1 MIPEEIS
8 FLNEPDS
15 YCVCFIDMIGSTKV
29 ISQLSTFPDKIRKYY
44 SVFLNSMSA
53 IIKKHEGII
62 IKNIGDSL
70 IFYFP
75 ITSDCTNRSAF
86 WNVIECCV
94 TMMAA
99 YKFVN
104 SEMSK
109 MKLPPVNYRIS
120 ADYGKAIIAKSASS
134 QTHDLFGPVLD
145 LCTKINSK
153 APPNGMVIGNDLYQI
168 LKSSL
173 NSSSLS
179 TLSVADDYNFEI
191 IGEYSIVRSKQSY
204 PLYSIISKYTNCN
217 SITTKIQNPA
227 TENVL
232 RLQKEKQ
239 EKEKKHLI
247 QQQDKSKNYNN
258 ILIVDD
264 ELDIAF
270 TYKSIL
276 NEQGYNVDAFT
287 DPRQALLHFS
297 QLDPFYY
304 KLILLDIRM
313 PNANGFQ
320 LYYKFKAMNPN
331 VKILFVTALDV
342 LGEEL
347 ASMLPGFSAESDLIK
362 KPLSND
368 QYVNKIKSVLS
379 K

>member
-1 MIPEEIS
+1 MITEEIS
-8 FLNEPDS
+8 FLNESDS

-145 LCTKINSK
+145 FNCSSNK
-153 APPNGMVIGNDLYQI
+153 A
-168 LKSSL
+168 
-173 NSSSLS
+173 
-179 TLSVADDYNFEI
+179 
-191 IGEYSIVRSKQSY
+191 
-204 PLYSIISKYTNCN
+204 
-217 SITTKIQNPA
+217 
-227 TENVL
+227 
-232 RLQKEKQ
+232 
-239 EKEKKHLI
+239 
-247 QQQDKSKNYNN
+247 
-258 ILIVDD
+258 
-264 ELDIAF
+264 
-270 TYKSIL
+270 
-276 NEQGYNVDAFT
+276 
-287 DPRQALLHFS
+287 
-297 QLDPFYY
+297 
-304 KLILLDIRM
+304 
-313 PNANGFQ
+313 
-320 LYYKFKAMNPN
+320 
-331 VKILFVTALDV
+331 
-342 LGEEL
+342 
-347 ASMLPGFSAESDLIK
+347 
-362 KPLSND
+362 
-368 QYVNKIKSVLS
+368 
-379 K
+379 